1 MLVIGL
7 TGGIGSGKSTVAELF
22 KKKGVTIIDTDQLA
36 RDAIQT
42 NQSAFKKIIEKFGS
56 AILLK
61 DNTLNRAE
69 LRKIVF
75 KNPEKRLWLEQLLH
89 PLIRAEMQRQIES
102 ATSNYCIAV
111 IPLLIETMPNP
122 LINRILVVDTSETQQ
137 LQRAGMRDQLSEADI
152 AAIIKSQVSREKR
165 LAAAED
171 VIHNNGT
178 VEELMPQVE
187 KYHQLYVSLSDL

>member
-187 KYHQLYVSLSDL
+187 KYHQLYVSLVNP